1 MNEQKST
8 ETKDEN
14 SDLLSSRQASQ
25 NNSQYELP
33 IAYRSTEEYC
43 TDTVNIVEVLTPTI
57 DTSVTLSVSLHSE
70 FVQSPYTERVYVSA
84 KNITN
89 CRRHKIIMDWIDISP
104 DRSQAI
110 WYCEKCGF
118 TSSEYNK
125 K

>member
-57 DTSVTLSVSLHSE
+57 DTSVTLSVSYILNSCKVHILNG
-70 FVQSPYTERVYVSA
+70 FMYRL
-84 KNITN
+84 
-89 CRRHKIIMDWIDISP
+89 KI
-104 DRSQAI
+104 
-110 WYCEKCGF
+110 
-118 TSSEYNK
+118 
-125 K
+125 